1 MSNTRRSLLVGL
13 GSVVGCAVAA
23 APGRRSEPTIFELAR
38 TGRASELGARL
49 GRDRSLVHARDPEGR
64 TLMTV
69 ALLAEHPAVAR
80 LLLDGGYAPDLAES
94 AWLGDW
100 KRFDALAAAQPD
112 AIDDEH
118 PLGGT
123 PMYAGARAGQGDE
136 MWRVFAVGAVPN
148 PPRSRRGSMSPLRA
162 ALEVSSLPAAEL
174 TAATL
179 LANGAD
185 PNAAEPGGSTALHAA
200 ASRGSIALVEMLVR
214 KRADVDAR
222 DERGHRASDLA
233 TEPAVVA
240 MLRSHADVPRD
251 HVELRRAFDVHGR
264 PYRPPALDGITPAE
278 QRTFAGLGH
287 RELPALRDGLAKEP
301 RLVHAMATTTELAIE
316 ASAHT
321 GRRDNVEFLLEHGAP
336 LSLPSAV
343 VLGDR
348 ELVRGLLAAAPDRIH
363 ERGAHDFAVLWYA
376 VLAGGDLDMTRL
388 LLAAGA
394 DVERQHYLG
403 TTALHF
409 AAIADQADVAELL
422 LEHGADPN
430 RVGRKFDPAGETPLQ
445 LALAADSQRVV
456 ALLRARG
463 AREPG

>member
-1 MSNTRRSLLVGL
+1 MGL
-13 GSVVGCAVAA
+13 GSAVGCAVTA
-23 APGRRSEPTIFELAR
+23 APTGRSEPSIFELAR
-38 TGRASELGARL
+38 AGRASAVGARL
-49 GRDRSLVHARDPEGR
+49 SRDPSLLQARDPEGR
-64 TLMTV
+64 SLMTI
-69 ALLAEHPAVAR
+69 ALAAGRSEVAR
-80 LLLDGGYAPDLAES
+80 LLARRGYAPDLAES

-100 KRFDALAAAQPD
+100 ARFDAQAVAHPD
-112 AIDDEH
+112 AIDDDH

-123 PMYAGARAGQGDE
+123 PMYTGARGGQGDE

-148 PPRSRRGSMSPLRA
+148 PLRTRRGAMSPLRA
-162 ALEVSSLPAAEL
+162 AFEVASLPAAEL

-185 PNAAEPGGSTALHAA
+185 PRAVEPGGSTALHAA
-200 ASRGSIALVEMLVR
+200 ASRGSLALVEMLVR

-222 DERGHRASDLA
+222 DARGHRPIDLA
-233 TEPAVVA
+233 SAPDVVA
-240 MLRSHADVPRD
+240 MLRSHASIPRD

-264 PYRPPALDGITPAE
+264 PYAPPALDGIAPAE
-278 QRTFAGLGH
+278 QRAFAGLGH
-287 RELPALRDGLAKEP
+287 RDLPALRERLTAEP

-409 AAIADQADVAELL
+409 AATADQADVAELL

-445 LALAADSQRVV
+445 LAIAAGSQRVV

-463 AREPG
+463 AREHA